1 MAHFSRRRF
10 LGVSAGLA
18 ATWGLSPQL
27 MGRALAAPETPADVP
42 TTLLQTFRQSSTP
55 VTGQYRT
62 LLSGPGETYT
72 PRFDLI
78 GKKANNARVNQRRS
92 LAYLGHMS
100 DIHIIDPQSPARL
113 EPMQQMSPTLWQGA
127 ARPQDTMTV
136 QVQAQMVAAMAAARY
151 SPLTGSPMAAMFNT
165 GDSTD
170 MISQAELRWYVD
182 IMDGK
187 SVVPNTGIESQYD
200 GPQAWP
206 EADYAYH
213 PDDPSIDRFGPYGF
227 PSIPGVLKA
236 AVSQSVESPGMPV
249 PWYAVYGNH
258 DAIYYG
264 TFPIDAALQSLAVGE
279 RKPAVLEALASNY
292 FGGWASDPTVLGR
305 LQHMITTQFGNQPD
319 MRSVASD
326 PEREL
331 FSQLGFMEAH
341 FATET
346 NPGPVGH
353 GFTRENLESG
363 KTYWQADVGSHLRL
377 FGLDTCNQV
386 TGADGAVPQDQFE
399 WLQEELAK
407 ARDLNKMAIV
417 LSHHNSFTLENGAES
432 VTGPHQPLI
441 HAEQFIDMLL
451 QFPNMIAWCNG
462 HTHINTINAHP
473 RTDGTGGFWEI
484 TTASCID
491 FPQQQQLV
499 EILDNK
505 DGTISIF
512 TTVLD
517 HLSAAEWSA
526 GDFSQQGLASLSR
539 QLSANDWVASPLKRL
554 GSPLDRNTELLLPAP
569 FDLSVINDADL
580 ATEIAVRKA
589 RIVAY
594 EEAQK

>member
-1 MAHFSRRRF
+1 MAELSRRRF
-10 LGVSAGLA
+10 LAASAGLA
-18 ATWGLSPQL
+18 AAWGISRQA
-27 MGRALAAPETPADVP
+27 MGSALAAPPEPGDIP
-42 TTLLQTFRQSSTP
+42 TTLLQTIRQSTTTTS
-55 VTGQYRT
+55 QYRT
-62 LLSGPGETYT
+62 LLTGPGETYV
-72 PRFDLI
+72 PRYDLI
-78 GKKANNARVNQRRS
+78 GNKAESARANRRRS

-151 SPLTGSPMAAMFNT
+151 SPLTGAPMAAMFNT
-165 GDSTD
+165 GDSAD
-170 MISQAELRWYVD
+170 MISTAELRWYIDV
-182 IMDGK
+182 MDGK
-187 SVVPNTGIESQYD
+187 AVTPNTGTAGEYD

-206 EADYAYH
+206 EANYVYH
-213 PDDPSIDRFGPYGF
+213 PDDPANDRFGPYGF
-227 PSIPGVLKA
+227 PTIPGVLSS
-236 AVSQSVESPGMPV
+236 AVNQEVTSEGMPV

-258 DAIYYG
+258 DSLYFG
-264 TFPIDAALQSLAVGE
+264 TFPIDAALQSLAKGGK
-279 RKPAVLEALASNY
+279 KPALQEALAANY
-292 FGGWASDPTVLGR
+292 FGGWASDSTVLGR
-305 LQHMITTQFGNQPD
+305 LQHMVTTQFGSQPG
-319 MRSVASD
+319 MRDVAAD
-326 PEREL
+326 PQREI
-331 FSQLGFMEAH
+331 FTQQAFMEAH
-341 FATET
+341 FETET
-346 NPGPVGH
+346 TPGPVGH
-353 GFTRENLESG
+353 GFTRENLTSG
-363 KTYWQADVGSHLRL
+363 KTYWWADIGSNLRL
-377 FGLDTCNQV
+377 FGIDTCNQV

-399 WLQEELAK
+399 WLQDELAK

-432 VTGPHQPLI
+432 VTGPNQPLI

-473 RTDGTGGFWEI
+473 RKDGTGGFWEI

-491 FPQQQQLV
+491 FPQQQQLLEV
-499 EILDNK
+499 MDNK

-517 HLSAAEWSA
+517 HLSAADWSA

-554 GSPLDRNTELLLPAP
+554 GSALDRNTELLLPAP
-569 FDLSVINDADL
+569 FDLSVISDADL
-580 ATEIAVRKA
+580 ATEVAVRKA

-594 EEAQK
+594 EEGKP